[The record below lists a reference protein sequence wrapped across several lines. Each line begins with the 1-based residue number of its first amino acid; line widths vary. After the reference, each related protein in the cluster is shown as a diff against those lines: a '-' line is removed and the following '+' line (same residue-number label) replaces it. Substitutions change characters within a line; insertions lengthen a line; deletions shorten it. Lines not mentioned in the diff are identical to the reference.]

1 MERASQHERA
11 PAAATAD
18 PFTPAQMRALK
29 IAIVV
34 MSVILVLGFGA
45 IIARLY
51 YLATQPA
58 SSAPGVAGRI
68 SGVPLTP
75 EISLALPAGAQ
86 VRTMSLAAGGDRLA
100 VHFEAPTGPGI
111 VVLDLP
117 SGKVASRVRLLP
129 SP

>member
-1 MERASQHERA
+1 MDRASQQEK
-11 PAAATAD
+11 AAAVATPD
-18 PFTPAQMRALK
+18 PFTPAQLRALK

-34 MSVILVLGFGA
+34 MSIILVLGFGA

-58 SSAPGVAGRI
+58 SSAPAVASRI
-68 SGVPLTP
+68 SGAPLAP

-86 VRTMSLAAGGDRLA
+86 VRTMSLTAGGDRLA

-111 VVLDLP
+111 VILDLP